1 MSKTLKVVAVS
12 GSLQRPS
19 KTLTLVQ
26 AVLGRLGDALPI
38 ESEIIELGD
47 IASQIGPVVRRAD
60 LPASAEAK
68 VRAIEGADLLI
79 AATPVY
85 RASFTGLFKHLFDFV
100 DHNALIDV
108 PVLLLASGGSP
119 RHALVIEQSLRPLF
133 SFFQSLT
140 LPIGVFACDGEFSNY
155 QVADKFLVDRID
167 LAVERALPWLRHRSP
182 VASAP
187 LQALAA

>member
-1 MSKTLKVVAVS
+1 MSKTFKVVAVS

-19 KTLTLVQ
+19 RTLSLVH
-26 AVLGRLGDALPI
+26 AVLDRLGDALPI
-38 ESEIIELGD
+38 EFEVIELGE
-47 IASQIGPVVRRAD
+47 IASQIGPVTRRAD
-60 LPASAEAK
+60 LPAAAEAQ
-68 VRAIEGADLLI
+68 VRAIEGADLVI

-133 SFFQSLT
+133 SFFQALT
-140 LPIGVFACDGEFSNY
+140 LPIGVFASDGEFSNY
-155 QVADKFLVDRID
+155 QVKDKLLVERID
-167 LAVERALPWLRHRSP
+167 LAVERALPWLRHRTLA
-182 VASAP
+182 ASAP